1 MRQIHQNHLGNG
13 LQIRSIVERMW
24 RSMRQSMRTR
34 LVVLTA
40 LMIILCIVIC
50 WIMNLF
56 LLPGYYENSKKK
68 QMNDVYGEVA
78 ALFDENDWKNI
89 SDTQKDKVYDS
100 LDKISANSSVS
111 VYIMSI
117 NVDTSSGMVSKVDY
131 LYPSMGNRTQQLNT
145 QQLAKYVMFKQ
156 LGNIFDENYKLL
168 EETDQYELFNVFDE
182 RIDSNYIELVGGIT
196 GDYWVYL
203 RSNYESIRESAA
215 ISNEFLTYVG
225 ILVTIL
231 CVIIMI
237 FLSNHYTKP
246 ILKLAQIAKKMENL
260 DFDVRYKEN
269 RHDEIGVLGH
279 SMNSL
284 SDKLEQTISELKTA
298 NNELELDL
306 QRRSEQEQMRQEFLA
321 NVSHELKTPIALIQ
335 GYAEG
340 LQDNVNDDPES
351 REFYCEVIVDE
362 ADKMNKMVKKLLSLN
377 QLEFGNGQVHL
388 EHFDLQ
394 QVVQSVLSSSEI
406 LFRQKEVTLSYDG
419 DHPVYVWADEYMT
432 EEVVM
437 NYVSNALN
445 HIDGEKII
453 EVKIVSRDGKAR
465 VSVFNTGKPI
475 PEEDIDKIWSK
486 FYKVDKARTREY
498 GGNGIGLSIV
508 KAIMEAHNQA
518 YGVKN
523 YDNGVEF
530 WFELDEKTEN

>member
-1 MRQIHQNHLGNG
+1 
-13 LQIRSIVERMW
+13 
-24 RSMRQSMRTR
+24 
-34 LVVLTA
+34 
-40 LMIILCIVIC
+40 
-50 WIMNLF
+50 
-56 LLPGYYENSKKK
+56 
-68 QMNDVYGEVA
+68 
-78 ALFDENDWKNI
+78 
-89 SDTQKDKVYDS
+89 
-100 LDKISANSSVS
+100 
-111 VYIMSI
+111 
-117 NVDTSSGMVSKVDY
+117 
-131 LYPSMGNRTQQLNT
+131 
-145 QQLAKYVMFKQ
+145 
-156 LGNIFDENYKLL
+156 
-168 EETDQYELFNVFDE
+168 
-182 RIDSNYIELVGGIT
+182 
-196 GDYWVYL
+196 
-203 RSNYESIRESAA
+203 
-215 ISNEFLTYVG
+215 
-225 ILVTIL
+225 
-231 CVIIMI
+231 MI

-246 ILKLAQIAKKMENL
+246 ILKLAQLAKKMENL

-269 RHDEIGVLGH
+269 RNDEIGVLGH

-388 EHFDLQ
+388 ERFDLQ
-394 QVVQSVLSSSEI
+394 QVVQSVLASSEI
-406 LFRQKEVTLSYDG
+406 LFRQKKVTLSYNG

-453 EVKIVSRDGKAR
+453 EVKIVSCDGKAR

>member
-1 MRQIHQNHLGNG
+1 
-13 LQIRSIVERMW
+13 
-24 RSMRQSMRTR
+24 
-34 LVVLTA
+34 
-40 LMIILCIVIC
+40 
-50 WIMNLF
+50 
-56 LLPGYYENSKKK
+56 
-68 QMNDVYGEVA
+68 
-78 ALFDENDWKNI
+78 
-89 SDTQKDKVYDS
+89 
-100 LDKISANSSVS
+100 
-111 VYIMSI
+111 
-117 NVDTSSGMVSKVDY
+117 
-131 LYPSMGNRTQQLNT
+131 
-145 QQLAKYVMFKQ
+145 
-156 LGNIFDENYKLL
+156 
-168 EETDQYELFNVFDE
+168 
-182 RIDSNYIELVGGIT
+182 
-196 GDYWVYL
+196 
-203 RSNYESIRESAA
+203 
-215 ISNEFLTYVG
+215 
-225 ILVTIL
+225 
-231 CVIIMI
+231 
-237 FLSNHYTKP
+237 
-246 ILKLAQIAKKMENL
+246 MENL

-377 QLEFGNGQVHL
+377 QLEFGKGQVHL

-406 LFRQKEVTLSYDG
+406 LFRQKEVTLSYNG

-453 EVKIVSRDGKAR
+453 EVKIVSCDGKAR

>member
-1 MRQIHQNHLGNG
+1 
-13 LQIRSIVERMW
+13 
-24 RSMRQSMRTR
+24 
-34 LVVLTA
+34 
-40 LMIILCIVIC
+40 
-50 WIMNLF
+50 
-56 LLPGYYENSKKK
+56 
-68 QMNDVYGEVA
+68 
-78 ALFDENDWKNI
+78 
-89 SDTQKDKVYDS
+89 
-100 LDKISANSSVS
+100 
-111 VYIMSI
+111 
-117 NVDTSSGMVSKVDY
+117 
-131 LYPSMGNRTQQLNT
+131 
-145 QQLAKYVMFKQ
+145 
-156 LGNIFDENYKLL
+156 
-168 EETDQYELFNVFDE
+168 
-182 RIDSNYIELVGGIT
+182 
-196 GDYWVYL
+196 
-203 RSNYESIRESAA
+203 
-215 ISNEFLTYVG
+215 
-225 ILVTIL
+225 
-231 CVIIMI
+231 
-237 FLSNHYTKP
+237 
-246 ILKLAQIAKKMENL
+246 MENL

-453 EVKIVSRDGKAR
+453 EVKIVSCDGKAR

>member
-117 NVDTSSGMVSKVDY
+117 NVDSSSGMVSKVDY
-131 LYPSMGNRTQQLNT
+131 LYPSMGNRTQELNT

-156 LGNIFDENYKLL
+156 LGNVFDENYKLL

-260 DFDVRYKEN
+260 DFDVRYKEK

-298 NNELELDL
+298 NNELELDI

-453 EVKIVSRDGKAR
+453 EVKIVSHDGKAR